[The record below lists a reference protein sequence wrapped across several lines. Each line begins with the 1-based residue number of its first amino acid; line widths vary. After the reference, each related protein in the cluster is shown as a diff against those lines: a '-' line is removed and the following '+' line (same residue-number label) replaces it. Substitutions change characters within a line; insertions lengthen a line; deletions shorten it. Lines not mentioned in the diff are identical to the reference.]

1 MSGAMGLGPSRDPS
15 ARVVAGRTSYL
26 ILHNT
31 SEVVTPDPGGRTVLR
46 YPRGAI
52 VFQEGRVLEVGP
64 GPELTRRHPEARPL
78 NAYGKLVTPGLVD
91 CHTHMIFAGHRAG
104 EFQRRLKGE
113 DYAAIAASG
122 GGIRSTVAATAAER
136 DDTLE
141 KSLANR
147 LERWRANGCTTV
159 EVKSGYGLTPS
170 GETRLLEL
178 MRGAGQ
184 RVPAWLHRTALLL
197 HALPPEFRERRAEYL
212 AAMVERLL
220 PDLSVRQ
227 LASAVD
233 VYCDPVAFT
242 VEECRAVLLR
252 AQGLGLDVKLHAD
265 QLERSGGARLAA
277 ELGAC
282 SADHLESAT
291 EEDWKALAGAGVVG
305 VLLPGA
311 ALTLGQSLPEAA
323 MLRRSGAR
331 WAIATDFNPGTS
343 PAQSL
348 LECAAL
354 AARLCGFDAEET
366 LMSITWNA
374 ARALKVEAEV
384 GHLNPGAWGDA
395 VVWECESLEELPYWL
410 PAVRPDIVFMRGA
423 DLALPSVERRVWP

>member
-1 MSGAMGLGPSRDPS
+1 MSPDPSRDPS
-15 ARVVAGRTSYL
+15 SRPVAGRTSYL

-31 SEVVTPDPGGRTVLR
+31 SEVVTPDPEGRAVLR

-64 GPELTRRHPEARPL
+64 GPELSRRHPEARPL
-78 NAYGKLVTPGLVD
+78 NAYGQLVTPGLVD

-184 RVPAWLHRTALLL
+184 RVPARLHRTALLL

-220 PDLSVRQ
+220 PDLSARQ

-242 VEECRAVLLR
+242 VAECRAVLLR
-252 AQGLGLDVKLHAD
+252 AQELGLDVKLHAD
-265 QLERSGGARLAA
+265 QFERSGGALLAA

-311 ALTLGQSLPEAA
+311 ALTLRQSLPEAA

-366 LMSITWNA
+366 LMSVTWNA
-374 ARALKVEAEV
+374 ARALKVETEV

-410 PAVRPDIVFMRGA
+410 PAVRPDVVFMRGA

>member
-1 MSGAMGLGPSRDPS
+1 MGPGPSRDPS
-15 ARVVAGRTSYL
+15 ARAVAGRTSYL

-31 SEVVTPDPGGRTVLR
+31 SEVVTPDPGGRAVLR

-52 VFQEGRVLEVGP
+52 VFREGRVLEVGP

-78 NAYGKLVTPGLVD
+78 NAHGKLVTPGLVD
-91 CHTHMIFAGHRAG
+91 CHTHMIFAGHRAA
-104 EFQRRLKGE
+104 EFQRRLRGE
-113 DYAAIAASG
+113 AYAAIAAAG
-122 GGIRSTVAATAAER
+122 GGIRSTVTATAAER
-136 DDTLE
+136 DDALE

-178 MRGAGQ
+178 MRGAAQ

-212 AAMVERLL
+212 AAMVDRVL
-220 PDLSVRQ
+220 PDLGVRQ

-252 AQGLGLDVKLHAD
+252 AKELGLDVKLHAD

-282 SADHLESAT
+282 SADHLECST
-291 EEDWKALAGAGVVG
+291 EEDWGALAEAGVVG

-311 ALTLGQSLPEAA
+311 ALTLRQSLPEAG

-331 WAIATDFNPGTS
+331 WAIASDFNPGTS

-366 LMSITWNA
+366 LLSITWNA
-374 ARALKVEAEV
+374 ARALRVEAEV

>member
-1 MSGAMGLGPSRDPS
+1 MDPGPVRDPS
-15 ARVVAGRTSYL
+15 VRAVAGRASYL

-31 SEVVTPDPGGRTVLR
+31 SEVVTADPEGRHVLR
-46 YPRGAI
+46 YPRGAV
-52 VFQEGRVLEVGP
+52 VFREGRVLEVGP
-64 GPELTRRHPEARPL
+64 GPELLRRHADARPL
-78 NAYGKLVTPGLVD
+78 NANGRLVTPGLVD
-91 CHTHMIFAGHRAG
+91 CHTHMIFAGHRAV
-104 EFQRRLKGE
+104 EMQRRFKGE
-113 DYAAIAASG
+113 PYAAIAASG
-122 GGIRSTVAATAAER
+122 GGIRSTVTATAAER

-178 MRGAGQ
+178 MRGAAQ
-184 RVPAWLHRTALLL
+184 RVPARLHRTALLL

-212 AAMVERLL
+212 AAMIGEVL
-220 PDLSVRQ
+220 PDVRTRQ

-233 VYCDPVAFT
+233 AYCDPVAFT
-242 VEECRAVLLR
+242 VAECRALLSR
-252 AQGLGLDVKLHAD
+252 ARELGLDVKLHAE
-265 QLERSGGARLAA
+265 QFERSGGAALAA
-277 ELGAC
+277 ELRAC
-282 SADHLESAT
+282 SADHLEAASA
-291 EEDWKALAGAGVVG
+291 EDWRALGEAGVVG

-311 ALTLGQSLPEAA
+311 AVTLRQSLPEAA
-323 MLRRSGAR
+323 MLRASGAR
-331 WAIATDFNPGTS
+331 WAISTDFNPGTS

-354 AARLCGFDAEET
+354 AARACGFDAEET
-366 LMSITWNA
+366 LLAVTWNA
-374 ARALKVEAEV
+374 ARALRVEAEV

-395 VVWECESLEELPYWL
+395 VVWECEALEELPYWL
-410 PAVRPDIVFMRGA
+410 PAVRPDTVFMRGA

>member
-1 MSGAMGLGPSRDPS
+1 
-15 ARVVAGRTSYL
+15 V
-26 ILHNT
+26 
-31 SEVVTPDPGGRTVLR
+31 
-46 YPRGAI
+46 
-52 VFQEGRVLEVGP
+52 
-64 GPELTRRHPEARPL
+64 
-78 NAYGKLVTPGLVD
+78 
-91 CHTHMIFAGHRAG
+91 
-104 EFQRRLKGE
+104 
-113 DYAAIAASG
+113 
-122 GGIRSTVAATAAER
+122 
-136 DDTLE
+136 
-141 KSLANR
+141 
-147 LERWRANGCTTV
+147 
-159 EVKSGYGLTPS
+159 
-170 GETRLLEL
+170 
-178 MRGAGQ
+178 
-184 RVPAWLHRTALLL
+184 
-197 HALPPEFRERRAEYL
+197 
-212 AAMVERLL
+212 L
-220 PDLSVRQ
+220 PDVATRQ

-242 VEECRAVLLR
+242 VEECRAVLAR
-252 AQGLGLDVKLHAD
+252 AQELGLDVKLHAD
-265 QLERSGGARLAA
+265 QLERSGGAQLAA

-291 EEDWKALAGAGVVG
+291 EDDWKALAGAGVVG

-410 PAVRPDIVFMRGA
+410 PAVRPDTVFMRGA

>member
-1 MSGAMGLGPSRDPS
+1 MGLGPSRDPS
-15 ARVVAGRTSYL
+15 ARAVAGRTSYL

-31 SEVVTPDPGGRTVLR
+31 SEVVTPDAGGRAMLR

-52 VFQEGRVLEVGP
+52 VFQEGRVLEIGP

-91 CHTHMIFAGHRAG
+91 CHTHMIFAGHRAT

-113 DYAAIAASG
+113 GYAAIAASG

-141 KSLANR
+141 KLLANR

-212 AAMVERLL
+212 AAMVEYVL
-220 PDLSVRQ
+220 PDLSTRQ

-242 VEECRAVLLR
+242 VEECRAVLRR
-252 AQGLGLDVKLHAD
+252 AQELGLDIKLHAD
-265 QLERSGGARLAA
+265 QLERSGGALLAA

-410 PAVRPDIVFMRGA
+410 PAVRPDNVFMRGA

>member
-1 MSGAMGLGPSRDPS
+1 MSSAFGAAPFRDR
-15 ARVVAGRTSYL
+15 AAAGRPSYL

-31 SEVVTPDPGGRTVLR
+31 SEVVTPDAEGRAVR
-46 YPRGAI
+46 RVPKGAV
-52 VFQEGRVLEVGP
+52 VFRDGRVLEVGP
-64 GPELTRRHPEARPL
+64 GPELLRSHPDARPL

-91 CHTHMIFAGHRAG
+91 CHTHMIFGGNRAE
-104 EFQRRLKGE
+104 EFQRRLRGE
-113 DYAAIAASG
+113 SYAEIAAAG
-122 GGIRSTVAATAAER
+122 GGIRSTVRATEAER
-136 DDTLE
+136 DDALE

-170 GETRLLEL
+170 GERRLLEL

-184 RVPAWLHRTALLL
+184 RVPGRLVRTALLL
-197 HALPPEFRERRAEYL
+197 HALPADYRERRSEYV
-212 AAMVERLL
+212 AAMAGPLL
-220 PDLSVRQ
+220 SDIVQRQ
-227 LASAVD
+227 LATAVD
-233 VYCDPVAFT
+233 AFCESIAFT
-242 VEECRAVLLR
+242 VEECRALLTR
-252 AQGLGLDVKLHAD
+252 ARELGLEVKLHAE
-265 QLERSGGARLAA
+265 QLERFGGAALAA

-291 EEDWKALAGAGVVG
+291 EDDWRALGRAGTVG

-311 ALTLGQSLPEAA
+311 ALTLGQKLPEAG

-331 WAIATDFNPGTS
+331 WAVATDFNPGSS

-354 AARLCGFDAEET
+354 AARLSGFSAEET
-366 LMSITWNA
+366 LTSITWNA
-374 ARALKVEAEV
+374 ARALRMEAEV
-384 GHLNPGAWGDA
+384 GHLTPGAWGDA

-410 PAVRPDIVFMRGA
+410 PAVRPDTVFMRGA